1 MHEIEIRVRGEIAR
15 DWSDS
20 LEGMSI
26 NYNKRGET
34 ILTGPVRD
42 QAALRGVLDMLADLG
57 LELLSVTTTND
68 KQTRQSRASRKGD
81 SVEQGANS
89 S

>member
-1 MHEIEIRVRGEIAR
+1 MHEVEIRVRGEIAR

-20 LEGMSI
+20 LEGMRI
-26 NYNKRGET
+26 DYAKRGET

-68 KQTRQSRASRKGD
+68 KQDQAVARQQGD